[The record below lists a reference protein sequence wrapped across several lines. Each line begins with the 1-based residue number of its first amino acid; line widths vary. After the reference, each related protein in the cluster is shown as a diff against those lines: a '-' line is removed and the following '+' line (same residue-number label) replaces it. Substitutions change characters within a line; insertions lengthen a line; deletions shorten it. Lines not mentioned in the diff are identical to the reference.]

1 MSARGFK
8 SFGTEWSKVLLGSQ
22 HLVGIV
28 GPNGSGKSN
37 LLEAVLF
44 AAGCPASAMRA
55 KTLRELTTS
64 DDLNTVCYQLPL
76 LYIANKSVCTGRSNL
91 TL

>member
-1 MSARGFK
+1 MAVSQAPRWSISTVSARGFK
-8 SFGTEWSKVLLGSQ
+8 SFGTEWSKARLGSQ
-22 HLVGIV
+22 RLVGIV

-64 DDLNTVCYQLPL
+64 DDPNTVRCQLSL
-76 LYIANKSVCTGRSNL
+76 L
-91 TL
+91 